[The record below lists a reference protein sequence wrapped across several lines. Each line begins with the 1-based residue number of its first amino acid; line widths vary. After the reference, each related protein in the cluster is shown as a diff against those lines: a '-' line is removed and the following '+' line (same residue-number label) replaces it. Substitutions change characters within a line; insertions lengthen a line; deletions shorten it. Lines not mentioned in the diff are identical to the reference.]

1 MKLIRG
7 VRIWATMALI
17 MKKAAISK
25 LRSFVTATFKADT
38 IFVTVRKSGREH
50 SRICFDHL
58 ILQI

>member
-38 IFVTVRKSGREH
+38 IFLTVRKSVRT
-50 SRICFDHL
+50 F
-58 ILQI
+58 QNMF